1 MIRPNSAASSETQ
14 GQTAALT
21 NRAAHPAS
29 IEFPLLLDGAM
40 GTLFAATHHQSADQ
54 CELALLS
61 HPEWIEE
68 IHLRYLQA
76 GAQALKT
83 DTFAL
88 PVLHESQPWQAR
100 KLVHLACRSA
110 RQAITAFQKERK
122 KQEEEAVQTNQ
133 TNPMGQNQSNISRPI
148 HIFADLGPC
157 NPQSS
162 PLEVYQPLLEA
173 FLEEGID
180 CFLFETLPSL
190 EGMREVF
197 DWLKEQNPDSF
208 LIASCAIRPDG
219 LSEAG
224 LSGVHLL
231 QKLDQIDSVDA
242 MGFNCV
248 TGPSHMLRIV
258 QDLPAFSKPLSMM
271 PNAGYPTLS
280 NRRAMYDG
288 LPEYFAEHILSIL
301 GQGAQIVG
309 GCCGTTP
316 AHIKAIHEALRK
328 TSIAPKRK
336 AASSIGKTQITRMP
350 GMLDARKAAGQKAIL
365 VELDPP
371 ANDKV
376 SGFMEKASRIHQA
389 GADLLTIADNP
400 IGRPRADSS
409 ILACKI
415 QRELN
420 IPVLPHLT
428 CRDRNLNA
436 IKALLLGLSMENV
449 RQVLLVTGDPLPMQS
464 RQEVKAVFSFN
475 SRTLAS
481 FASSLEQEGVC
492 QPFLKLGA
500 LDVNARNFEVQLS
513 LAKEKEQ
520 CGMEGFLTQPVFSKR
535 ALENLKRARNELS
548 GSLYGGILPIV
559 SYKNACFLQNE
570 ISGMD
575 IPSDLAARYQGLDRT
590 QSEELALQIC
600 IQTAKTM
607 EEWVDGYYLMTPFSR
622 VDLMIRLIQAIRQ
635 FR

>member
-1 MIRPNSAASSETQ
+1 MSQSFQSKSAFGT
-14 GQTAALT
+14 L
-21 NRAAHPAS
+21 P
-29 IEFPLLLDGAM
+29 FPLLFDGAM
-40 GTLFAATHHQSADQ
+40 GTYFAALHHQSAEQ

-61 HPEWIEE
+61 HPQWIEE
-68 IHLRYLQA
+68 IHLQYLKA

-88 PVLHESQPWQAR
+88 PLLQESQPEQA
-100 KLVHLACRSA
+100 KTLVHLACQTA
-110 RQAITAFQKERK
+110 RKAIAAFAPKQKEP
-122 KQEEEAVQTNQ
+122 ENQ
-133 TNPMGQNQSNISRPI
+133 NVPQNILLS
-148 HIFADLGPC
+148 ADLGPC
-157 NPQSS
+157 NPQSD
-162 PLEVYQPLLEA
+162 PMLIYQPLLEA
-173 FLEEGID
+173 FLEEGVD

-190 EGMREVF
+190 AGMQEVF
-197 DWLKEQNPDSF
+197 DWIKKQNPDAVV
-208 LIASCAIRPDG
+208 IASCAIRPDG

-224 LSGVHLL
+224 LSGIHLL
-231 QKLDQIDSVDA
+231 ESLEAMNSVDI
-242 MGFNCV
+242 MGFNCMM
-248 TGPSHMLRIV
+248 GPSHMLRLV

-288 LPEYFAEHILSIL
+288 LPDYFARHILSIL
-301 GQGAQIVG
+301 QQGVQITG

-316 AHIKAIHEALRK
+316 EHIKAIHQALIQ
-328 TSIAPKRK
+328 TPI
-336 AASSIGKTQITRMP
+336 TQIRKQESSTGKNQISRMP
-350 GMLDARKAAGQKAIL
+350 GLLDVRKSAGEKAIL

-371 ANDKV
+371 ANDNV

-481 FASSLEQEGVC
+481 FASSLEQEEIC

-500 LDVNARNFEVQLS
+500 LDVNARNFDVQLS

-520 CGMEGFLTQPVFSKR
+520 CGIEGFLTQPVFSKR
-535 ALENLKRARNELS
+535 ALENLKRARSELS
-548 GSLYGGILPIV
+548 GSIYGGILPIV

-575 IPSDLAARYQGLDRT
+575 IPADLAERYQGLDRRE
-590 QSEELALQIC
+590 SEDLALQIC
-600 IQTAKTM
+600 IQTARDM

-622 VDLMIRLIQAIRQ
+622 VDLMVRLIQAVRQ
-635 FR
+635 F